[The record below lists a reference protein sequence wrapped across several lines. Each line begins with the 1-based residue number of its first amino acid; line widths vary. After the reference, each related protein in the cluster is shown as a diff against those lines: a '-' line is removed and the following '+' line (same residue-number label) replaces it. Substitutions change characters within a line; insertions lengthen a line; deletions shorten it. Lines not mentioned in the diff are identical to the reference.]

1 MAEIKTE
8 EISELLK
15 KQITDF
21 EKKVDVS
28 EIGTVTYIGDGV
40 AKVYGL
46 DNCMNL
52 ELLEF
57 PNGVFGMALNL
68 EEDAVGAIL
77 FGEDKLVKEGDIVK
91 RTGKVMETPVGEA
104 LVGRVVNAIGQP
116 IDGKGPINTK
126 ETRRV
131 EVVAPGI
138 IRRQPVNQPL
148 QTGIKAIDCHDSHW
162 KGTERACHR

>member
-1 MAEIKTE
+1 MPEIKTE

-46 DNCMNL
+46 DNCMAM
-52 ELLEF
+52 EMLEF

-68 EEDAVGAIL
+68 EEDSVGAVL

-91 RTGKVMETPVGEA
+91 VKVIGIEPGE
-104 LVGRVVNAIGQP
+104 
-116 IDGKGPINTK
+116 D
-126 ETRRV
+126 
-131 EVVAPGI
+131 
-138 IRRQPVNQPL
+138 PL
-148 QTGIKAIDCHDSHW
+148 G
-162 KGTERACHR
+162 GV

>member
-8 EISELLK
+8 EISELLR

-46 DNCMNL
+46 ENCMAA

-77 FGEDKLVKEGDIVK
+77 FGEDTLIKEGDIVK
-91 RTGKVMETPVGEA
+91 RTGRIMEGPVGEA
-104 LVGRVVNAIGQP
+104 LIGRVVNAIGQP
-116 IDGKGPINTK
+116 IDGKGPINT
-126 ETRRV
+126 
-131 EVVAPGI
+131 
-138 IRRQPVNQPL
+138 
-148 QTGIKAIDCHDSHW
+148 
-162 KGTERACHR
+162 

>member
-46 DNCMNL
+46 DNCMA
-52 ELLEF
+52 
-57 PNGVFGMALNL
+57 M
-68 EEDAVGAIL
+68 
-77 FGEDKLVKEGDIVK
+77 
-91 RTGKVMETPVGEA
+91 
-104 LVGRVVNAIGQP
+104 
-116 IDGKGPINTK
+116 
-126 ETRRV
+126 
-131 EVVAPGI
+131 
-138 IRRQPVNQPL
+138 
-148 QTGIKAIDCHDSHW
+148 
-162 KGTERACHR
+162 

>member
-1 MAEIKTE
+1 MSINIEGIKAE

-46 DNCMNL
+46 ENCMAA

-68 EEDAVGAIL
+68 EEESVGAVL

-91 RTGKVMETPVGEA
+91 RTGKVMAVPVGPE
-104 LVGRVVNAIGQP
+104 LRGRVVNAIGQP
-116 IDGKGPINTK
+116 IDGKGPINAQQTS
-126 ETRRV
+126 RV
-131 EVVAPGI
+131 EIVAPGI
-138 IRRQPVNQPL
+138 
-148 QTGIKAIDCHDSHW
+148 
-162 KGTERACHR
+162 

>member
-28 EIGTVTYIGDGV
+28 EIGSVTYIGDGV

-46 DNCMNL
+46 DNCMAM

-68 EEDAVGAIL
+68 EDESVGAVL

-91 RTGKVMETPVGEA
+91 RTGKVMEVPVGEE
-104 LVGRVVNAIGQP
+104 LR
-116 IDGKGPINTK
+116 
-126 ETRRV
+126 
-131 EVVAPGI
+131 
-138 IRRQPVNQPL
+138 
-148 QTGIKAIDCHDSHW
+148 
-162 KGTERACHR
+162 

>member
-46 DNCMNL
+46 DNCMAM
-52 ELLEF
+52 EMLEF

-68 EEDAVGAIL
+68 EEDSVGAVL

-91 RTGKVMETPVGEA
+91 RTGKVMEVPVGDE
-104 LVGRVVNAIGQP
+104 LKGRVVNAIGQP
-116 IDGKGPINTK
+116 IDGKGPINCQSRQ
-126 ETRRV
+126 EGSRLLPRV
-131 EVVAPGI
+131 SLKGNPFMSLS
-138 IRRQPVNQPL
+138 RQELRQSTP
-148 QTGIKAIDCHDSHW
+148 
-162 KGTERACHR
+162 

>member
-1 MAEIKTE
+1 MPEIKTE

-46 DNCMNL
+46 DKCMAM
-52 ELLEF
+52 EMLEF
-57 PNGVFGMALNL
+57 QNGVFGMALNL
-68 EEDAVGAIL
+68 EEDSVGAVL
-77 FGEDKLVKEGDIVK
+77 FGEDKNVREGDIVK
-91 RTGKVMETPVGEA
+91 RTGKVMEVPVGDE
-104 LVGRVVNAIGQP
+104 LKGRVVNAIGQP
-116 IDGKGPINTK
+116 IDGKGPINCK
-126 ETRRV
+126 QMRRV

-138 IRRQPVNQPL
+138 IKRKPVHEPL
-148 QTGIKAIDCHDSHW
+148 QTGITAIDAMIPI
-162 KGTERACHR
+162 GR

>member
-46 DNCMNL
+46 DNCMAM
-52 ELLEF
+52 EMLEF

-68 EEDAVGAIL
+68 EEDSVGAVL

-91 RTGKVMETPVGEA
+91 RTGKVMEVPVGEE
-104 LVGRVVNAIGQP
+104 LRGRVVNAIGQP
-116 IDGKGPINTK
+116 IDGKGPLNTK
-126 ETRRV
+126 HTRKV

-138 IRRQPVNQPL
+138 IKRKPVHEPL
-148 QTGIKAIDCHDSHW
+148 QTGLKAIDAMIPI
-162 KGTERACHR
+162 GR